1 MLCAR
6 CEKLMFCSPSC
17 DPRVLG
23 RSLFFLQLA
32 LYGPTIPSTVLFELR
47 ESWGMRTK
55 PLLSQVRGPRG
66 GKWDLT
72 SCLATAM
79 DSPRRCILWF
89 TEHLGVLTFMSSS
102 SLRQAVWLSGTS
114 SRALGSD
121 PAPCYLLVSEAWAL
135 MQACSSVDSSHPG
148 CWAHSVSEL
157 LNINLHPAPPISSV
171 QGPWPFWTV
180 PVEGGS
186 SQSLA
191 PAGEDSHGVT
201 LNAKNHQSEKTPT
214 T

>member
-1 MLCAR
+1 MLCAH

-47 ESWGMRTK
+47 ESWGMRIK

-79 DSPRRCILWF
+79 DSPQ
-89 TEHLGVLTFMSSS
+89 EMHPV
-102 SLRQAVWLSGTS
+102 VH
-114 SRALGSD
+114 RALG
-121 PAPCYLLVSEAWAL
+121 
-135 MQACSSVDSSHPG
+135 CSHFPVIIQSQTGSV
-148 CWAHSVSEL
+148 A
-157 LNINLHPAPPISSV
+157 
-171 QGPWPFWTV
+171 
-180 PVEGGS
+180 
-186 SQSLA
+186 
-191 PAGEDSHGVT
+191 
-201 LNAKNHQSEKTPT
+201 
-214 T
+214 